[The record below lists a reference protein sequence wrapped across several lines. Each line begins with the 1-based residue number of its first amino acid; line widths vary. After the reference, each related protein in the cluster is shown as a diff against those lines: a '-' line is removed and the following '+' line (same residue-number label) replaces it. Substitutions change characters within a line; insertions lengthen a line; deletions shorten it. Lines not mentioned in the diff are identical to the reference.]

1 MYLILKKQMN
11 EQKIMWKR
19 YWIKNTE
26 GALQELNIKGRTD
39 FPVFTHI
46 LEENKKKNKI
56 IGMPDIKEKLIRA

>member
-46 LEENKKKNKI
+46 LEENNKK
-56 IGMPDIKEKLIRA
+56 IR